1 MATII
6 NGDKIIELDGI
17 LSFTDGEWTL
27 NGKPIDINKV
37 GRVEENAKEI
47 NIYIQGKVNN
57 LEVMHCTSI
66 NVRGD
71 VGNIE
76 TKCGDIKVTGKV
88 SGNVHTNCGTIN
100 CGDNAGN
107 AKVNMGNINRK

>member
-17 LSFTDGEWTL
+17 LSYTDGQWTL
-27 NGKPIDINKV
+27 NGNPIDISKV
-37 GRVEENAKEI
+37 GKVEENAKQI

-66 NVRGD
+66 NVKGD

-100 CGDNAGN
+100 CGDIAGN